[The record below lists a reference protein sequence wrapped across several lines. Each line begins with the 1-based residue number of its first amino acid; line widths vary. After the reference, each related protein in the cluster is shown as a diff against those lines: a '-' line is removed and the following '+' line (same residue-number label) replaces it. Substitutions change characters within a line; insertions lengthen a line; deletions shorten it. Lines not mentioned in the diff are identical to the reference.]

1 MIQAGTSREDARSK
15 LGATADNAA
24 ARVAEVEKS
33 MLQGD
38 SLSAFNSV
46 INLSKLLQQARFQ
59 VRGYTYSG
67 KTEAEQPALDAID
80 NTLKYLENLPSTLPE
95 QHTANLQQAAESLK
109 AARRSASSVMPR
121 SPASTRSNAWRRKVR
136 S

>member
-1 MIQAGTSREDARSK
+1 
-15 LGATADNAA
+15 
-24 ARVAEVEKS
+24 

-109 AARRSASSVMPR
+109 AYRAAVSQFRDAQIASVDALQRMAAQGQILIDVSKKLTISANDR
-121 SPASTRSNAWRRKVR
+121 A
-136 S
+136 